1 MGRSGFGGYSDE
13 KPAHSVTVPSFKMGK
28 HEVTFDQWDAC
39 VADGGCGGYTP
50 DDRGWGRGNRPVIN
64 VSWDDVQGFIDWLND
79 RAGGN
84 FRLPTEA
91 EWEYAARAGS
101 TTKYHF
107 GDAESQLCQYANHAD
122 TNYSDHKY
130 CNEACSDG
138 VGERT
143 AEVGQYQPNAWGLYD
158 MHGNVGEW
166 VQDCSNSS
174 YVGAPT
180 DGRAW
185 TSGDCNV
192 RVTRGGTWSSAPGI
206 SRSAS
211 RWQWNTRSERSSTE
225 GFRLAQDK

>member
-13 KPAHSVTVPSFKMGK
+13 IPAHSVTVPSFKMGK

-79 RAGGN
+79 RTGGN

-130 CNEACSDG
+130 RNKA
-138 VGERT
+138 
-143 AEVGQYQPNAWGLYD
+143 
-158 MHGNVGEW
+158 
-166 VQDCSNSS
+166 
-174 YVGAPT
+174 
-180 DGRAW
+180 
-185 TSGDCNV
+185 
-192 RVTRGGTWSSAPGI
+192 
-206 SRSAS
+206 
-211 RWQWNTRSERSSTE
+211 
-225 GFRLAQDK
+225 